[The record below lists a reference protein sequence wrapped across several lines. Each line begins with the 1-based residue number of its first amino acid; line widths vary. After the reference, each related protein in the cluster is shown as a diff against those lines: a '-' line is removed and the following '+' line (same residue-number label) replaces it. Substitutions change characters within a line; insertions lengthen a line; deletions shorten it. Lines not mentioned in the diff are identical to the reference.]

1 MWFAC
6 ASCACSNTEADSTPV
21 RVDVQPG
28 KTIFGELAVE
38 QIPIC
43 DDGAD
48 DQKPEATSAVDAG
61 TAAIHRHAEP
71 ETSVAIEAPLCQE
84 EELTHG
90 ADDEEDSTLR
100 SVTCA
105 EAEAAALLQ
114 QRVETRPELLAL
126 VEQFRGGESLRALC
140 VRFVRAR
147 PKSVDAAFDMLSA
160 DMEYR
165 KERGVGFVQMSAEEI
180 MVGSAN
186 SSETGEVEEI
196 AGAGLLYEFC
206 KHVPHAELGRDME
219 GRAVVYR
226 RFHAG
231 TRLREMVKLGIDM
244 QKLARYNEWFTERVL
259 ESMGH
264 KGQWTMVIDLE
275 GLVMREI
282 DNTALDFLRR
292 VISVD
297 AAHYPERL
305 AKCFIIN
312 APGYLPWIWRI
323 ISAWLDTKTR
333 NKISILGGPDDWN
346 HVLAGTL
353 DLQILPKHLG
363 GASVLHERG
372 RGSS

>member
-165 KERGVGFVQMSAEEI
+165 EKRGVGFARLTGEEVMAEEI
-180 MVGSAN
+180 AVGASFQR
-186 SSETGEVEEI
+186 
-196 AGAGLLYEFC
+196 EFC
-206 KHVPHAELGRDME
+206 KHVPHAMLGRDKE
-219 GRAVVYR
+219 GRPVLYR
-226 RFHAG
+226 KFHAE
-231 TRLREMVKLGIDM
+231 TRMGELVKVGVSTQKMV
-244 QKLARYNEWFTERVL
+244 RYNEWFFERAL
-259 ESMGH
+259 ESMGQ
-264 KGQWTMVIDLE
+264 KGQWTIICDIGGFLARNCDSTMLNFIHKL
-275 GLVMREI
+275 G
-282 DNTALDFLRR
+282 AL
-292 VISVD
+292 D

-305 AKCFIIN
+305 GKCFIIN
-312 APGYLPWIWRI
+312 APSFMPWFWRA
-323 ISAWLDTKTR
+323 ISSWMNAKTR
-333 NKISILGGPDDWN
+333 QKVSVLGRPDEWQP
-346 HVLAGTL
+346 VLAATL
-353 DLQILPKHLG
+353 DLKILPDHLG
-363 GASVLHERG
+363 GAAAVSG
-372 RGSS
+372 RGIGA

>member
-165 KERGVGFVQMSAEEI
+165 KERGVGFARMTATEV
-180 MVGSAN
+180 MVG
-186 SSETGEVEEI
+186 EI
-196 AGAGLLYEFC
+196 DGASLLQEYC
-206 KHVPHAELGRDME
+206 KHCPNAVLGRDME
-219 GRAVVYR
+219 GRPVMYR
-226 RFHAG
+226 RFHVG
-231 TRLREMVKLGIDM
+231 TCLSDLVKSGVSLENI
-244 QKLARYNEWFTERVL
+244 ARYNAWVLEGVL
-259 ESMGH
+259 ESMGQ
-264 KGQWTMVIDLE
+264 KGQWTIICDIGGFLARNCDSTMLNFIHKL
-275 GLVMREI
+275 G
-282 DNTALDFLRR
+282 AL
-292 VISVD
+292 D

-305 AKCFIIN
+305 GQCFIIN
-312 APGYLPWIWRI
+312 APSVLSFFWRA
-323 ISAWLDTKTR
+323 ISSWMDAKTR
-333 NKISILGGPDDWN
+333 QKVSILGGPKDWQPI
-346 HVLAGTL
+346 LAAKL
-353 DLQILPKHLG
+353 DLQILPDHLG
-363 GASVLHERG
+363 GAAAVSG
-372 RGSS
+372 RGIGA